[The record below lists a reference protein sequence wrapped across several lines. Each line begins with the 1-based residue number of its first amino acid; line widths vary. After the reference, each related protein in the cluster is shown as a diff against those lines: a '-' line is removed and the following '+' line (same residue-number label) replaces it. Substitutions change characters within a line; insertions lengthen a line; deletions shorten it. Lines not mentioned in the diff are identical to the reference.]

1 MNQSGV
7 CVALSRQC
15 LRQDMVRR
23 HVEKVYGERTLQERA
38 DGYIQMNI
46 PKQAV
51 DDPKVGLEAG
61 QRVSVRAVIKEGE
74 TFLKIS
80 GGSDE

>member
-1 MNQSGV
+1 LNQFGTW
-7 CVALSRQC
+7 VALSRAYVGHN
-15 LRQDMVRR
+15 MARR

-51 DDPKVGLEAG
+51 DDPRVGLEAG
-61 QRVSVRAVIKEGE
+61 QQVRVRAIIEEGH
-74 TFLKIS
+74 TFLKIEAVA
-80 GGSDE
+80 DE

>member
-1 MNQSGV
+1 MGQYM
-7 CVALSRQC
+7 A
-15 LRQDMVRR
+15 RR

-51 DDPKVGLEAG
+51 DDPRVGLEAG
-61 QRVSVRAVIKEGE
+61 QRVSVRAVIEEGE
-74 TFLKIS
+74 TYLKIG
-80 GGSDE
+80 GGSNE

>member
-1 MNQSGV
+1 M
-7 CVALSRQC
+7 A
-15 LRQDMVRR
+15 RR

-51 DDPKVGLEAG
+51 DDPRVGLEAG
-61 QRVSVRAVIKEGE
+61 QRVSVRAVIEEGE
-74 TFLKIS
+74 TYLKI
-80 GGSDE
+80 GGGDDE

>member
-1 MNQSGV
+1 M
-7 CVALSRQC
+7 A
-15 LRQDMVRR
+15 RR

-51 DDPKVGLEAG
+51 DDPRVGLEAG
-61 QRVSVRAVIKEGE
+61 QQVRVRAIIDGGE
-74 TFLKIS
+74 TFLKIE
-80 GGSDE
+80 GVSDE

>member
-1 MNQSGV
+1 
-7 CVALSRQC
+7 
-15 LRQDMVRR
+15 MVRR

>member
-1 MNQSGV
+1 LNQSGA
-7 CVALSRQC
+7 CVALCRASVRHN
-15 LRQDMVRR
+15 MARR

-51 DDPKVGLEAG
+51 DDPRVGLEAG
-61 QRVSVRAVIKEGE
+61 QQVRVRAIIEEGH
-74 TFLKIS
+74 TFLKIE
-80 GGSDE
+80 GVADE

>member
-1 MNQSGV
+1 M
-7 CVALSRQC
+7 A
-15 LRQDMVRR
+15 RR

-51 DDPKVGLEAG
+51 DDPRVGLEAG
-61 QRVSVRAVIKEGE
+61 QQVRVGAIIKEGR
-74 TFLKIS
+74 TFLKIE
-80 GGSDE
+80 GVADE

>member
-1 MNQSGV
+1 M
-7 CVALSRQC
+7 A
-15 LRQDMVRR
+15 RR

-51 DDPKVGLEAG
+51 DDPNVGLEAG
-61 QRVSVRAVIKEGE
+61 QRVSVRAIIDGGE
-74 TFLKIS
+74 TFLKIE
-80 GGSDE
+80 GVGDE

>member
-1 MNQSGV
+1 M
-7 CVALSRQC
+7 A
-15 LRQDMVRR
+15 RR

-51 DDPKVGLEAG
+51 DDPRVGLEAG
-61 QRVSVRAVIKEGE
+61 QRVSVRAVIEEGE
-74 TFLKIS
+74 TYLKIG
-80 GGSDE
+80 GGSNE

>member
-1 MNQSGV
+1 M
-7 CVALSRQC
+7 A
-15 LRQDMVRR
+15 RR

-51 DDPKVGLEAG
+51 DDPNVGLEAG
-61 QRVSVRAVIKEGE
+61 QRVSVRAIIDGGD
-74 TFLKIS
+74 TFLKIE
-80 GGSDE
+80 GVGDE

>member
-1 MNQSGV
+1 M
-7 CVALSRQC
+7 A
-15 LRQDMVRR
+15 RR

-51 DDPKVGLEAG
+51 NDPKVGLEAG
-61 QRVSVRAVIKEGE
+61 QRVSVRAIIEEGHTYIKIEGVA
-74 TFLKIS
+74 
-80 GGSDE
+80 DE